1 MREGECVII
10 ITLRSLFARD
20 CHCTFI
26 REMLILDYPG
36 IIGVS
41 EPYLGRVP
49 QEEKNI
55 YKQNIKDLESEHVK
69 GEV

>member
-1 MREGECVII
+1 
-10 ITLRSLFARD
+10 
-20 CHCTFI
+20 
-26 REMLILDYPG
+26 MLILDYPG

-55 YKQNIKDLESEHVK
+55 YEQNIKDLESEHVK